1 MKWRIL
7 MNKFMTELD
16 VISQYPKELSDEM
29 VVLMRR
35 VTYLQLMMNG
45 TTESHYEGLDDVREF
60 PDFIY
65 NLFNTKKIDPMEF
78 VRRYHQY
85 ELQKYIEGEEE

>member
-1 MKWRIL
+1 
-7 MNKFMTELD
+7 MNEIMSEID
-16 VISQYPKELSDEM
+16 VISQYPKELSNEM
-29 VVLMRR
+29 VVLIRR
-35 VTYLQLMMNG
+35 IAYLKLMLDG
-45 TTESHYEGLDDVREF
+45 ATESHYEALDDVREF

-85 ELQKYIEGEEE
+85 ELQKYIKSLQDID

>member
-1 MKWRIL
+1 MSE
-7 MNKFMTELD
+7 FMTELD

-35 VTYLQLMMNG
+35 ITYLKVMMNG
-45 TTESHYEGLDDVREF
+45 TTESHYEALDDVREF

-85 ELQKYIEGEEE
+85 ELQNYIKSLQEMD

>member
-1 MKWRIL
+1 MNQL
-7 MNKFMTELD
+7 MSESD
-16 VISQYPKELSDEM
+16 VISQYPKELSDEI
-29 VVLMRR
+29 VVLIRR
-35 VTYLQLMMNG
+35 ISYLKLMLNG
-45 TTESHYEGLDDVREF
+45 ATESHYEALDDVREF

-85 ELQKYIEGEEE
+85 ELQNYIRSLQDKD